1 MEISIRNLENYLAHR
16 YGGWGKEE
24 SMFMKLVEEIG
35 EVAEVLNKKAGRK
48 VNNEE
53 NINEQLG
60 IELADM
66 LHYIVAIAALND
78 LDLERIILEKDKK
91 ASVKYHHDINLE
103 QFLQNN

>member
-1 MEISIRNLENYLAHR
+1 MHITIEALEAYLAHR

-48 VNNEE
+48 ANNEE

-66 LHYIVAIAALND
+66 LHYIVAIAALNN
-78 LDLERIILEKDKK
+78 LDLEKIILEKDKK
-91 ASVKYHHDINLE
+91 ASIKYHHDINLE
-103 QFLQNN
+103 QFLQNR

>member
-1 MEISIRNLENYLAHR
+1 MHITIEALEAYLAHR

-48 VNNEE
+48 ANNEE

-66 LHYIVAIAALND
+66 LHYIVAIAALNN
-78 LDLERIILEKDKK
+78 LDLEKIILEKDKK

-103 QFLQNN
+103 QFLQNR

>member
-1 MEISIRNLENYLAHR
+1 MHITIEAMEQYLAHR

-48 VNNEE
+48 TNDEE
-53 NINEQLG
+53 DINRQLG

-78 LDLERIILEKDKK
+78 CKC
-91 ASVKYHHDINLE
+91 
-103 QFLQNN
+103 Q

>member
-1 MEISIRNLENYLAHR
+1 MHITIEALEAYLAHR

-35 EVAEVLNKKAGRK
+35 EVAEALNKKAGRK
-48 VNNEE
+48 ANNEE

-66 LHYIVAIAALND
+66 LHYIVAIAALNN
-78 LDLERIILEKDKK
+78 LDLEKIILEKDKK
-91 ASVKYHHDINLE
+91 ASIKYHHERNLE
-103 QFLQNN
+103 QFMLER

>member
-1 MEISIRNLENYLAHR
+1 MHITIEALEAYLAHR

-78 LDLERIILEKDKK
+78 LDLERIILEKDKT
-91 ASVKYHHDINLE
+91 ASVKYNHAINLE
-103 QFLQNN
+103 QFLSK

>member
-1 MEISIRNLENYLAHR
+1 MHITIEALEAYLAHR

-48 VNNEE
+48 ANDEANL
-53 NINEQLG
+53 NEQLG

-78 LDLERIILEKDKK
+78 LDLEKIILEKDKK
-91 ASVKYHHDINLE
+91 ASVKYNHDVNLE
-103 QFLQNN
+103 QFLLKR

>member
-1 MEISIRNLENYLAHR
+1 MHITIEALEQYLAHR

-48 VNNEE
+48 TNDEAD
-53 NINEQLG
+53 INQQLG

-66 LHYIVAIAALND
+66 LHYIVAIAALNN
-78 LDLERIILEKDKK
+78 LDLEKIILKKDKK
-91 ASVKYHHDINLE
+91 ASVKYNHDINLE
-103 QFLQNN
+103 QFLQNR